1 MKHLFVYIFLLM
13 GVWTSKLSA
22 QEVPAPLQEIAVDD
36 LGEVSDAF
44 QEQFFEALKQK
55 AIENFEKA
63 ITALRACE
71 KLQPNNAVV
80 FFELGKNYKLLNNY
94 QEAISNFQKANRL
107 SPNREWIMAALFD
120 TYYFNKQYEEA
131 ITISKNLV
139 AYNDKYYDD
148 LAKIYF
154 EQQQFDKLIGLL
166 DKLDAELGVTEYRN
180 SLRQQIYALTNN
192 TSAQIKTLQESI
204 VLNPENEMNYL
215 NLIYVYSDEGLEK
228 EAFATAE
235 KMRQVFPNSKVV
247 HLALYKFYLNNNK
260 TEEALRSMR
269 LVLESEEIDAASKFK
284 VLNDFLLFVN
294 ENPNYE
300 DELRKVAAL
309 FSEKENSP
317 EIFQKLGEYFLQKKD
332 KKQALAFYELGLA
345 KNIDNYSLLRNT
357 LLLQIDQLKYKE
369 ALELSDS
376 ALEIFPSQPFFYLV
390 KAVSLNN
397 LNQYKEALEI
407 LTFGLDYLIDD
418 AVMESDFYMQ
428 LSIAYNGL
436 GNVSKATEFKEKAYL
451 LTKNMKLND

>member
-1 MKHLFVYIFLLM
+1 MKHLFVYTFLII
-13 GVWTSKLSA
+13 GVCSSKLIA
-22 QEVPAPLQEIAVDD
+22 QEAPAPLQDVAVDD

-44 QEQFFEALKQK
+44 QEHFFEALKQK
-55 AIENFEKA
+55 AIENYDKA
-63 ITALRACE
+63 IAELKICE
-71 KLQPNNAVV
+71 QLQPNNAVL
-80 FFELGKNYKLLNNY
+80 FFELGKNYNFLKDY
-94 QEAISNFQKANRL
+94 QNAISNFQKANRL

-120 TYYFNKQYEEA
+120 AYYLNKQFDEA
-131 ITISKNLV
+131 ILISKNLV
-139 AYNDKYYDD
+139 SFNDKYYDD

-154 EQQQFDKLIGLL
+154 EQQQFDKLIALL
-166 DKLDAELGVTEYRN
+166 DKLDAELGITEYRN

-204 VLNPENEMNYL
+204 RINPENEMNYL
-215 NLIYVYSDEGLEK
+215 NLIYVYSDQGLEK

-235 KMRQVFPNSKVV
+235 KMKQLFPNSKVV
-247 HLALYKFYLNNNK
+247 HLALYKFYLNTNK

-300 DELRKVAAL
+300 EELMQVANL

-317 EIFQKLGEYFLQKKD
+317 EIFQKFGEYFLLKKD

-345 KNIDNYSLLRNT
+345 KNVDNYNLLRNT
-357 LLLQIDQLKYKE
+357 LLLQIDQLQYKN
-369 ALELSDS
+369 ALKFSDLGLEL
-376 ALEIFPSQPFFYLV
+376 FPAQAFLYLV
-390 KAVSLNN
+390 KGVSLNN
-397 LNQYKEALEI
+397 LNQYKEAQEI

-418 AVMESDFYMQ
+418 VTMETDFYMQ
-428 LSIAYNGL
+428 LSIAYKGL
-436 GNVSKATEFKEKAYL
+436 GNETKAAEFKQKAQL
-451 LTKNMKLND
+451 LSKT